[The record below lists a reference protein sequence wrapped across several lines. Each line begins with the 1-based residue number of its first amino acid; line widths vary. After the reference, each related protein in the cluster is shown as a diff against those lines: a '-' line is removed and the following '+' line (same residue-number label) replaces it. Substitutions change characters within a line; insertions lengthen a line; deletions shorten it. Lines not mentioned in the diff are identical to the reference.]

1 MSKFAFSKMNKLLK
15 FNYNFSPVLHNR
27 FVLYFFLV
35 VVIIEIVYF
44 IGSNDIVS
52 LVTLLLVGLLT
63 SFFNKNMTIVLV
75 LALVTTNILKFGIKT
90 NERFEGNQNMNEN
103 SPDNK
108 KDNSNNNV
116 DASGNKINKSDNKK
130 DNSHNNEND
139 ASGNKVIISD
149 NTLNETDSN
158 SEEPYDNLYDSLK
171 QEYPQF
177 KVVQQEIL
185 DGVKKMEPLLEK
197 AEKFI
202 DKFGHYKTKESFS
215 RHIYK

>member
-1 MSKFAFSKMNKLLK
+1 MSKFAFPKLNKVLK

-27 FVLYFFLV
+27 FVLYFFLLL
-35 VVIIEIVYF
+35 VIIEIVYF

-63 SFFNKNMTIVLV
+63 SFFNKNMIIVLV

-90 NERFEGNQNMNEN
+90 NERFEGAQNMNEHA
-103 SPDNK
+103 PDNE
-108 KDNSNNNV
+108 KDNSHNNV
-116 DASGNKINKSDNKK
+116 DASGNKIDNSENK
-130 DNSHNNEND
+130 DNSHNNVD
-139 ASGNKVIISD
+139 ASGNNVVISD
-149 NTLNETDSN
+149 NTMKKTSSKTN
-158 SEEPYDNLYDSLK
+158 EPYDNLYDSLK

-202 DKFGHYKTKESFS
+202 DKFDHYKIKESFS
-215 RHIYK
+215 RRN